1 MNLMQSALGGQPP
14 RGSSEAGVIRELLDV
29 IGGATGSAPDISG
42 EGQGSVAALI
52 EALCRSLPS
61 RLAMAVV
68 DHAFGVVPLLTFFE
82 GRSPALEAAR
92 LGKGLTSFGVL
103 TANARFSMEVSFTA
117 ERSSDG
123 DIDIA
128 GLLQVA
134 MQEAVSS
141 LVLVSMNGERR
152 LCLLPHDL
160 PAVNLATPGPSRS
173 DSRWLDLEQVVVEAV
188 HVSRPVDVAEDS
200 LFDAILEAW
209 AGASSYAAALCSAR
223 LLRVLRLAMTRPSV
237 GGLPFNT
244 SQLAAHEITRLEI
257 ESGLL
262 LSATEPGGPA
272 PLSLGGFGVLVASTA
287 LLRRVILTAGEWAD
301 GLGLAPAI
309 EAQGVPVPVATQL
322 PLSRSWMAEGELARR
337 MGLL

>member
-1 MNLMQSALGGQPP
+1 M
-14 RGSSEAGVIRELLDV
+14 
-29 IGGATGSAPDISG
+29 
-42 EGQGSVAALI
+42 
-52 EALCRSLPS
+52 
-61 RLAMAVV
+61 
-68 DHAFGVVPLLTFFE
+68 
-82 GRSPALEAAR
+82 
-92 LGKGLTSFGVL
+92 
-103 TANARFSMEVSFTA
+103 
-117 ERSSDG
+117 
-123 DIDIA
+123 
-128 GLLQVA
+128 
-134 MQEAVSS
+134 
-141 LVLVSMNGERR
+141 
-152 LCLLPHDL
+152 
-160 PAVNLATPGPSRS
+160 
-173 DSRWLDLEQVVVEAV
+173 
-188 HVSRPVDVAEDS
+188 SRPVDVAEDS